1 MRTEGR
7 PLNRRHNRSTALW
20 LLVTL
25 CGWVFPTRA
34 AADFP
39 YSLRVWQSP
48 DGLPEDFAQSLSQ
61 TQDGYLWIGTSGGL
75 VRFDGVR
82 FTVFNHTGEPLF
94 TDDSIYSLRAT
105 RDGSLWIGTEGGGLL
120 RFHRGKFSSYGAREG
135 LTNRFV
141 RVLYEDRA
149 GRLWVGT
156 DKGLF
161 RLAEGRL
168 VRVDG
173 RDGIPGINVHAI
185 CEDSR
190 GRLLVGGWGL
200 LVLDGERF
208 AYYTSSESLADNSI
222 RTLLQASDG
231 ALWIGTISGLR
242 RLAQGLAGNPFH
254 AQRLLSGVNVSVLME
269 SRDRSVWVGTYGHG
283 LFRYQGRH
291 RSRLSAP
298 APLPHNNVLALFE
311 DNEENVWIGT
321 QGGLLRLSPSAAT
334 ILTTRDGAPQSINTV
349 YEDRGGELVV
359 AALNGKLYRVHGEWL
374 EPFPLPYS
382 VANLRYRN
390 AFRDS
395 GGALWLGTD
404 GQGVVRLSPAGVE
417 RYTMRQGLVN
427 DFVRAFCED
436 DSGAVWIGTDGG
448 LSRWAQ
454 GRIQNYDAAS
464 GLVYGSIRFLHLS
477 RNGALW
483 VGTDGG
489 VSRWRAGRFEP
500 DALLETLRGK
510 KAWAVHEDAE
520 GGLWIGTHGHGL
532 FLLKRGTVARITTA
546 QGLPSNKIHYI
557 AEDRHSHLWMST
569 PSGVIAAARRELESL
584 AHGEVRQI
592 PMRVYGMSEGLGTT
606 QMIGGVQPAGVM
618 TARGELWLPAT
629 KGLVRIRPV
638 IRTSVEPPPLR
649 IEAAFADDRPVR
661 VSDPLSLGPGEG
673 KLEIHYTAIRLRSP
687 ERLRFRYWME
697 GFDHNWTEAGPRRVA
712 YYTNMP
718 PGTYR
723 FRVAAYEINEP
734 RSATEQVMQ
743 VQWRPHFYQTAWFLG
758 LCCLTAAG
766 MAGLLYWLHIRSL
779 RQRFAAV
786 LEERSRLAR
795 EMHDTLIQGCVGLS
809 ALLEAASHAHDVS
822 PATSKELLERA
833 RQEARATVEE
843 ARLAVWNLRQ
853 AADARQDL
861 GKALSQLAR
870 QVSIETGIPVQF
882 ETNGGTFA
890 MEADCT
896 RNVLLVVRE
905 ALQNAARHAAPH
917 RLRVWLGGTDKHIR
931 IRVTDD
937 GCGFDP
943 AAVAAADGRRYGLL
957 GMKERV
963 RQLGGEIVVDSAP
976 GRGTEVRIEVPV
988 RNRPPRREPLG

>member
-1 MRTEGR
+1 M
-7 PLNRRHNRSTALW
+7 W
-20 LLVTL
+20 LLLVVSAWG
-25 CGWVFPTRA
+25 CPGIA

-82 FTVFNHTGEPLF
+82 FTVFRHSTEPLF
-94 TDDSIYSLRAT
+94 TDDSIYALRAA

-120 RFHRGKFSSYGAREG
+120 RYLRGRFSSYGAAQG

-141 RVLYEDRA
+141 RVIYEDRR
-149 GRLWVGT
+149 GQLWIGT

-185 CEDSR
+185 CEDAR

-200 LVLDGERF
+200 LVLEGDSF

-242 RLAQGLAGNPFH
+242 RLPQGLAGNPFH
-254 AQRLLSGVNVSVLME
+254 ARRLLSGVNVSVLME
-269 SRDRSVWVGTYGHG
+269 SRDRNVWVGTYGHG
-283 LFRYQGRH
+283 LFRYQGSH

-334 ILTTRDGAPQSINTV
+334 ILTTRDGVPQSINAV
-349 YEDRGGELVV
+349 YEDRGGERLV
-359 AALNGKLYRVHGEWL
+359 AALNGKLYRVNGEWL
-374 EPFPLPYS
+374 EPFPLPHS
-382 VANLRYRN
+382 VANFRYRN

-395 GGALWLGTD
+395 RGALWLGTD
-404 GQGVVRLSPAGVE
+404 GQGAVRLSAAGVE

-436 DSGAVWIGTDGG
+436 HSGAVWIGTDGG
-448 LSRWAQ
+448 LSRWAE
-454 GRIQNYDAAS
+454 GRMQNYDAAS
-464 GLVYGSIRFLHLS
+464 GLVYGSIRFLHVS
-477 RNGALW
+477 RDGALW

-489 VSRWRAGRFEP
+489 VSRLRSGRFEA
-500 DALLETLRGK
+500 DGLLETLRGK
-510 KAWAVHEDAE
+510 KAWAMHEDAE

-532 FLLKRGTVARITTA
+532 FLLKRGAVARITTA
-546 QGLPSNKIHYI
+546 QGLPSSKIHYI
-557 AEDRHSHLWMST
+557 AEDRQGHLWMST
-569 PSGVIAAARRELESL
+569 PGGVIAAARRQLESL
-584 AHGEVRQI
+584 ARGEVRQI

-606 QMIGGVQPAGVM
+606 QMTGGVQPAGVM
-618 TARGELWLPAT
+618 TAQGELWLPST
-629 KGLVRIRPV
+629 KGLVRVRPV
-638 IRTSVEPPPLR
+638 IRTSAEPPPLR
-649 IEAAFADDRPVR
+649 IEAVYADDRPAPVT
-661 VSDPLSLGPGEG
+661 DPLWLGPGEG

-697 GFDHNWTEAGPRRVA
+697 GFDHNWTEAGTRRVA
-712 YYTNMP
+712 YYTNLP
-718 PGTYR
+718 PGDYR

-734 RSATEQVMQ
+734 GSTTEQVIA

-758 LCCLTAAG
+758 FCSLTAAG
-766 MAGLLYWLHIRSL
+766 VAGLLYWLHIRSL

-786 LEERSRLAR
+786 LEERGRLAR

-833 RQEARATVEE
+833 RQEARLTVEE

-853 AADARQDL
+853 AANAREDL
-861 GKALSQLAR
+861 GRALRQLAR
-870 QVSIETGIPVQF
+870 QVSLETGIPVQL
-882 ETNGGTFA
+882 EANGGGPQLDA
-890 MEADCT
+890 ERT
-896 RNVLLVVRE
+896 RNLLLVVRE
-905 ALQNAARHAAPH
+905 ALQNAARHAEPH
-917 RLRVWLGGTDKHIR
+917 TLRVWLGCAGRRIH

-937 GCGFDP
+937 GRGFDP
-943 AAVAAADGRRYGLL
+943 EEVLAGDGRRYGLV

-963 RQLGGEIVVDSAP
+963 REMGGDIVVDSAP
-976 GRGTEVRIEVPV
+976 GRGTEVRIAVPV
-988 RNRPPRREPLG
+988 RSRARRREASG

>member
-1 MRTEGR
+1 MMAG
-7 PLNRRHNRSTALW
+7 
-20 LLVTL
+20 
-25 CGWVFPTRA
+25 
-34 AADFP
+34 DFP
-39 YSLRVWQSP
+39 YSLRVWQTP

-82 FTVFNHTGEPLF
+82 FTVFNHTTEPLF
-94 TDDSIYSLRAT
+94 TDDSIYSLRAA

-120 RFHRGKFSSYGAREG
+120 GYQRGTFSSYGARQG

-141 RVLYEDRA
+141 RVIYEDRA
-149 GRLWVGT
+149 GRLWIGT

-168 VRVDG
+168 ARVDG

-185 CEDSR
+185 VEDPR

-200 LVLDGERF
+200 LVLDGSRF

-231 ALWIGTISGLR
+231 ALWMGTISGLR
-242 RLAQGLAGNPFH
+242 RLPQGLTGDPF
-254 AQRLLSGVNVSVLME
+254 AAPRLLSGVNVSVLME

-283 LFRYQGRH
+283 LFRYHGNRPSH
-291 RSRLSAP
+291 FSAP

-311 DNEENVWIGT
+311 DNEQNVWIGT
-321 QGGLLRLSPSAAT
+321 QGGLVRFSPSAVT
-334 ILTTRDGAPQSINTV
+334 ILTTRDGVPQSINAV
-349 YEDRGGELVV
+349 YEDRGAELLV
-359 AALNGKLYRVHGEWL
+359 AALNGKLYRVNGEWL
-374 EPFPLPYS
+374 EPFRLPRA

-390 AFRDS
+390 AYRDS
-395 GGALWLGTD
+395 GGTLWLGTD
-404 GQGVVRLSPAGVE
+404 GQGVVRLSSAGVE

-427 DFVRAFCED
+427 DFVRAFCQD
-436 DSGAVWIGTDGG
+436 GSGAVWIGTDGG
-448 LSRWAQ
+448 LSRWSE

-464 GLVYGSIRFLHLS
+464 GLVYGSIRFLHVS
-477 RNGALW
+477 RDGALW
-483 VGTDGG
+483 VGTDAG
-489 VSRWRAGRFEP
+489 VSRLRGERFEA
-500 DALLETLRGK
+500 DGLLETLRGK

-532 FLLKRGTVARITTA
+532 FLLKHGTVARITTA
-546 QGLPSNKIHYI
+546 QGLPSSKIHFI
-557 AEDRHSHLWMST
+557 AEDRQNHLWMST
-569 PSGVIAAARRELESL
+569 PGGVIAASRRELESL
-584 AHGEVRQI
+584 ARGEVRQI

-606 QMIGGVQPAGVM
+606 QMMGGVQPAGVM

-638 IRTSVEPPPLR
+638 IRTIAEPPPLR
-649 IEAAFADDRPVR
+649 IEAAFADDRPVLLT
-661 VSDPLSLGPGEG
+661 DPLWLGPGEG

-697 GFDHNWTEAGPRRVA
+697 GFDHNWTEAGSRRVA

-718 PGTYR
+718 PGNYR

-734 RSATEQVMQ
+734 GSTTEQVIR

-758 LCCLTAAG
+758 LCSLTAAG
-766 MAGLLYWLHIRSL
+766 AAGLLYWLLIRSL

-833 RQEARATVEE
+833 REEARSTVEE
-843 ARLAVWNLRQ
+843 ARFAVWNLRQ
-853 AADARQDL
+853 AANARPDL
-861 GKALSQLAR
+861 GRALSQLAR
-870 QVSIETGIPVQF
+870 QVSMETGIPVQF
-882 ETNGGTFA
+882 EASGATA
-890 MEADCT
+890 PMDAECT
-896 RNVLLVVRE
+896 RNLLLVVRE

-917 RLRVWLGGTDKHIR
+917 TLRVWLGCADRRIR

-937 GCGFDP
+937 GCGFDLSE
-943 AAVAAADGRRYGLL
+943 AIAADGRRYGLV
-957 GMKERV
+957 GMRERV
-963 RQLGGEIVVDSAP
+963 RQMGGEIVVDSAP
-976 GRGTEVRIEVPV
+976 GRGTEVRIEVPF
-988 RNRPPRREPLG
+988 RDRPARSAPFG